1 VTRSAPEPTVAATR
15 VARVVVDGAPAH
27 LAEPLDYLIPAGTD
41 VHVGSRVEV
50 PFAGRRSRGLVV
62 ELADTSDLDPA
73 RLRPL
78 HRPLGGFA
86 WVRADELDV
95 LRWAA
100 DRFAAPLADVVR
112 HALPDRVVDVE
123 RGAARAGW
131 LPPDG
136 PAVEPAPRPA
146 GPAPT
151 TPAGWAAY
159 GAEGVAVHAAAHA
172 GGGTRL
178 WRPLPGEDVAARLAE
193 LVAAC
198 LAGGRDALVV
208 VPDPAS
214 PTADAVLAA
223 AADVETVDV
232 RGGPDRR
239 AAYRAWLR
247 CRAGVVRVAVGERAA
262 AFLPLGRLGL
272 AVVLDE
278 ASPVHKERRSPR
290 HHVREVVLERA
301 RRAGA
306 VGLAVG
312 TVASATA
319 QGLVAAGRLAVVAA
333 PAATVAARRPLVHV
347 ATGEGE
353 ARARLSR
360 ASHALLRRA
369 TVDGY
374 AVVLAARRGEGRA
387 LVCTR
392 CGDLLR
398 CPRCAAAVARSTVGG
413 RWCPSCGESSR
424 RPPACARCG
433 PGPLSPLAAGAGR
446 LGDELRAALT
456 VPVVVLEGHARPA
469 PPPPAVLVM
478 TRGSV
483 LDRPPP
489 LGPVR
494 GVVLPDLEGALRR
507 PALDAAEDALRLAFA
522 VAAWTV
528 TDRDAP
534 PAGGEPDVVVEAR
547 DPDHHA
553 LRALVAWDPDVF
565 WAEES
570 RLRAAVDLPPAVA
583 VVRIEVRAGRRG
595 TEPDVRAELAPRL
608 PDGDALAGP
617 LPLEDG
623 GRAWLLRAHD
633 RPRSLAVLG
642 TVRAAWVRGG
652 ADVRVDVDPVGLD

>member
-1 VTRSAPEPTVAATR
+1 R
-15 VARVVVDGAPAH
+15 
-27 LAEPLDYLIPAGTD
+27 
-41 VHVGSRVEV
+41 
-50 PFAGRRSRGLVV
+50 
-62 ELADTSDLDPA
+62 
-73 RLRPL
+73 
-78 HRPLGGFA
+78 
-86 WVRADELDV
+86 
-95 LRWAA
+95 
-100 DRFAAPLADVVR
+100 
-112 HALPDRVVDVE
+112 
-123 RGAARAGW
+123 
-131 LPPDG
+131 
-136 PAVEPAPRPA
+136 
-146 GPAPT
+146 
-151 TPAGWAAY
+151 
-159 GAEGVAVHAAAHA
+159 
-172 GGGTRL
+172 
-178 WRPLPGEDVAARLAE
+178 
-193 LVAAC
+193 
-198 LAGGRDALVV
+198 
-208 VPDPAS
+208 
-214 PTADAVLAA
+214 
-223 AADVETVDV
+223 
-232 RGGPDRR
+232 
-239 AAYRAWLR
+239 
-247 CRAGVVRVAVGERAA
+247 
-262 AFLPLGRLGL
+262 
-272 AVVLDE
+272 
-278 ASPVHKERRSPR
+278 
-290 HHVREVVLERA
+290 
-301 RRAGA
+301 
-306 VGLAVG
+306 
-312 TVASATA
+312 
-319 QGLVAAGRLAVVAA
+319 
-333 PAATVAARRPLVHV
+333 
-347 ATGEGE
+347 ATG
-353 ARARLSR
+353 
-360 ASHALLRRA
+360 
-369 TVDGY
+369 DGY
-374 AVVLAARRGEGRA
+374 AGVRAARRGEGRA

-398 CPRCAAAVARSTVGG
+398 CPRCAAAVARSADGG

-570 RLRAAVDLPPAVA
+570 RLRAAVDLPPAGA
-583 VVRIEVRAGRRG
+583 VVRSEGRAGRRG

-642 TVRAAWVRGG
+642 TVRAAWVRAG